1 MMKRHLIIILPLIA
15 LLVFLSVQVFMIISI
30 WRQEKEN
37 MLMRYE
43 SLTREASAR
52 LMAGKKVNGF
62 EKAMDITDKF
72 AGLVINEKIAELSG
86 PADTANLRKKVL
98 AQTYSILQ
106 KNEVLSQFTK
116 EYIKKNGYSTD
127 YKPFIWISYLSLLTD
142 RGPFIITDTVPDD
155 DEITKTVIVVESYK
169 EEHNNF
175 VIAYVSL
182 IDMNELDSLVLQKG
196 FLLDAAYHFKC
207 PDSVPGFLVHMAQP
221 Y

>member
-1 MMKRHLIIILPLIA
+1 MKRHLIIILPLIA
-15 LLVFLSVQVFMIISI
+15 LLVFLAVQVFMIISI

-52 LMAGKKVNGF
+52 LLAGKKVNGF

-106 KNEVLSQFTK
+106 KNEILSQFTK
-116 EYIKKNGYSTD
+116 EFIKKKGYSTD
-127 YKPFIWISYLSLLTD
+127 YKPSIWISNLSLINGQWTL
-142 RGPFIITDTVPDD
+142 
-155 DEITKTVIVVESYK
+155 
-169 EEHNNF
+169 H
-175 VIAYVSL
+175 
-182 IDMNELDSLVLQKG
+182 
-196 FLLDAAYHFKC
+196 HC
-207 PDSVPGFLVHMAQP
+207 
-221 Y
+221 